1 MIPYLVLV
9 RILMNEVNMRKI
21 FSTKTFFVLLL
32 SLIGIFLAP
41 QSLLAKNFRNAY
53 VSFDLPDNW
62 QCHLE
67 DTEWICRSQD
77 KKEARQAIIILTA
90 KEVGP
95 ADSLKS
101 YENHLKTPKV
111 TANRSGQPITSK
123 VKHTKKNQVNNHIWI
138 DGLHLSSEVSGY
150 YTRYLA
156 TTKGKIAILVTFS
169 AHQRFYT
176 NYTHHF
182 FKAIQ
187 SLKVVATNALFAK
200 PNMAPIHGAN
210 EQFGAGIVEAFPEDM
225 YQEDEYEEDESM
237 QDSGNTNAIAIGLVL
252 LALAGYAYLQISKKQ
267 KKNKRKK

>member
-21 FSTKTFFVLLL
+21 FSTKTFLVLLL

-123 VKHTKKNQVNNHIWI
+123 VKHTKENQVNNHIWI

>member
-1 MIPYLVLV
+1 MNIFGTLLKVLAAAASLVFCL
-9 RILMNEVNMRKI
+9 N
-21 FSTKTFFVLLL
+21 L
-32 SLIGIFLAP
+32 S
-41 QSLLAKNFRNAY
+41 AKNFKNAY

-67 DTEWICRSQD
+67 DTEWICRSQN
-77 KKEARQAIIILTA
+77 KQEARQAIIILTA

-95 ADSLKS
+95 VDSLDN
-101 YENHLKTPKV
+101 YERHLKTPK
-111 TANRSGQPITSK
+111 TISNRSGKPIQSK
-123 VKHTKKNQVNNHIWI
+123 VKHSKENQVNNHIWI

-187 SLKVVATNALFAK
+187 SLQVVATNALFAN

-225 YQEDEYEEDESM
+225 YQEDEYEEDEEM
-237 QDSGNTNAIAIGLVL
+237 LEGEGGDTKTIAIGLIII
-252 LALAGYAYLQISKKQ
+252 ALAGYAYLQMK
-267 KKNKRKK
+267 KKN